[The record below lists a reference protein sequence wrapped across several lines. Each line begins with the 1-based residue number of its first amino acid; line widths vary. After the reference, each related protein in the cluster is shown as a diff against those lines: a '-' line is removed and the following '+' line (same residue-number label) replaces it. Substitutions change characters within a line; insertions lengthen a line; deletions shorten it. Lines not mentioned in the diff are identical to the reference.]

1 MLETAER
8 LIISEIGDYAASLPG
23 GPVTAADAAQLQQE
37 LIARVQRVFADVKA
51 QFTPT
56 FIGVDLASGTDKTV
70 EVTIAPQSLQ
80 KYHTHMVALL
90 IDNGVVTQPAQI
102 FILQNA
108 LNTYL
113 YQQKAGAN
121 ETAR

>member
-1 MLETAER
+1 MLDTAER

-37 LIARVQRVFADVKA
+37 LIARVQRVFADVKE
-51 QFTPT
+51 QCTRT
-56 FIGVDLASGTDKTV
+56 SIGVDFASGPDKTV

-80 KYHTHMVALL
+80 KYHTHIVGLL
-90 IDNGVVTQPAQI
+90 IDTGVVTEPAQI
-102 FILQNA
+102 SILQNA

-121 ETAR
+121 ETVR